1 MNLRTN
7 PTRSQRVAHW
17 EALAEAVVGAA
28 VAPKASKKSKRGG
41 GNRGRTASQ
50 KTRPPPPP
58 PPQSSPLSPNQGGK
72 GRTAEVVEGDERAR
86 GDSTT
91 QSPTP
96 APNIPPPSA
105 QPQTNAFNEELA
117 RDEEELNEI
126 AGPAGPQSDNEVAGS
141 IGPQSENESDNLN
154 RTQVSQSAP
163 SKVARGKRRART
175 PEDIDAWQQV
185 RVQVQTLVGTK
196 ILTSFGVHLEVFRE
210 EAGYVEISDRIIA
223 KLERLEADQ
232 STDEVRVSYTHVG
245 DPVARVN
252 VHGMKEIVLTIETLA
267 DDFRELIEIVKSLFQ
282 KGKTT
287 NLSVVFQ
294 CEFKQ
299 IREVIAVGGEE
310 PVTQQPATQQ
320 PLNQSAGGR
329 KRKATGT
336 REAPAARHARQVIQE
351 EQIEVATDNH
361 ILALTT
367 RLLCKDKTCSNYG
380 FNCYP
385 FGKMG
390 HVSLDNQELRMWN
403 ELFRTRKDTTVK
415 YCPPEVLSSA
425 ITRRQKA
432 EGRRVQRGDNSPKKE
447 QLFGGI
453 NLTINTGE
461 FGAKS
466 SLGVAQQLR
475 SSPPT
480 FEGSETENLKDYVI
494 WLAEKGHVSFE
505 HGRVAREALARE
517 GWGFESLPTIEWEGR
532 GGWIAMAIPPG
543 VIRELLKKQKPWRDV
558 ARRLMI
564 EEEMRRQRGDNT
576 PSVVELGSD

>member
-7 PTRSQRVAHW
+7 PTRSQRNAHW

-58 PPQSSPLSPNQGGK
+58 PPLSSPPSLNQAK
-72 GRTAEVVEGDERAR
+72 EGRTAEVVEGDERAC

-96 APNIPPPSA
+96 PPLNIPPPSA
-105 QPQTNAFNEELA
+105 QPQSNAFDEQLA
-117 RDEEELNEI
+117 HDEEELNEI
-126 AGPAGPQSDNEVAGS
+126 AGPAGLQSDDEVARPA
-141 IGPQSENESDNLN
+141 GPQSEDESEDLN
-154 RTQVSQSAP
+154 RTQISQP
-163 SKVARGKRRART
+163 TLSKVAKGKRPT
-175 PEDIDAWQQV
+175 PSLEDVDAWRQV

-196 ILTSFGVHLEVFRE
+196 ILSSFGVHLEVFRK
-210 EAGYVEISDRIIA
+210 EAGFVEVSDRIIA
-223 KLERLEADQ
+223 KFERLEANQ
-232 STDEVRVSYTHVG
+232 STDEVRVSYTNVG

-252 VHGMKEIVLTIETLA
+252 IHGMKEIVLTIEELA
-267 DDFRELIEIVKSLFQ
+267 NDFKELIEIVKSLFQ
-282 KGKTT
+282 RGKTT
-287 NLSVVFQ
+287 NLSVMFQ

-299 IREVIAVGGEE
+299 IRENIAVGGEE
-310 PVTQQPATQQ
+310 QATQQPATQQ
-320 PLNQSAGGR
+320 PLNQVAGGR
-329 KRKATGT
+329 KRKATGM
-336 REAPAARHARQVIQE
+336 REAPAARHTRQVIQE

-367 RLLCKDKTCSNYG
+367 RLSCKDKTCSNYG

-390 HVSLDNQELRMWN
+390 HISLDNHELRMWN

-425 ITRRQKA
+425 IARQQRA
-432 EGRRVQRGDNSPKKE
+432 EGRKVQRGDNSPKKE

-466 SLGVAQQLR
+466 SLGTAQQLR

-480 FEGSETENLKDYVI
+480 FEGSETENLRDYVI
-494 WLAEKGHVSFE
+494 
-505 HGRVAREALARE
+505 
-517 GWGFESLPTIEWEGR
+517 
-532 GGWIAMAIPPG
+532 
-543 VIRELLKKQKPWRDV
+543 
-558 ARRLMI
+558 
-564 EEEMRRQRGDNT
+564 
-576 PSVVELGSD
+576 